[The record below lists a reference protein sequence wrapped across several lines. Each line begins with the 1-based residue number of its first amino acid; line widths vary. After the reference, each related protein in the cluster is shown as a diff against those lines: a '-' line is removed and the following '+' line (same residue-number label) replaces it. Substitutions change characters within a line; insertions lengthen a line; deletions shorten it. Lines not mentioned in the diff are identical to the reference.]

1 MPITELAFLPV
12 KDDALPLTS
21 PQLHPHFVTLAA
33 QQSAHSRYKLHFF
46 QSISDPSL
54 IILLS
59 GWESV
64 EAHNEWIAG
73 EKNQALLKAFA
84 PVMDMTRLYMVHL
97 GIEPANEW
105 KNIEVLA
112 IERGEGI
119 VEGESASGVIW
130 EAVGDDVEAKTKDRF
145 RLKGYST
152 DNAGL
157 KVDGEIVA
165 KRVNFQA

>member
-1 MPITELAFLPV
+1 
-12 KDDALPLTS
+12 
-21 PQLHPHFVTLAA
+21 
-33 QQSAHSRYKLHFF
+33 
-46 QSISDPSL
+46 
-54 IILLS
+54 
-59 GWESV
+59 
-64 EAHNEWIAG
+64 
-73 EKNQALLKAFA
+73 
-84 PVMDMTRLYMVHL
+84 MVHL